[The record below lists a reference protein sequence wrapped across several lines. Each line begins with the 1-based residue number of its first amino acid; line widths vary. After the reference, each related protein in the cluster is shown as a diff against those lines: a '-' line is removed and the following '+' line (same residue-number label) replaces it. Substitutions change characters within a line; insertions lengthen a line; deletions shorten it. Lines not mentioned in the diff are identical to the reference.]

1 MRSDPPQGRVTGV
14 QTRWRAAMRGLP
26 LCVLA
31 LAAFPAHAVSTFTV
45 TEPWVRVAPDGRSA
59 EAFMQLKS
67 SDGETV
73 VGVRSEDV
81 GSITMLGSGHKRV
94 PLTRIALPAGET
106 VMLAPGKPRLGV
118 GKLAKPLKLGDRV
131 LFVLIVE
138 APDGATRE
146 IPVNAEVRRHSPT
159 DDHIGKHAHAHAHAG
174 QGL

>member
-1 MRSDPPQGRVTGV
+1 MRRF
-14 QTRWRAAMRGLP
+14 L
-26 LCVLA
+26 LCALA
-31 LAAFPAHAVSTFTV
+31 LGALSAHAVSTFAV

-81 GSITMLGSGHKRV
+81 GSITMLGSGPKRTPV
-94 PLTRIALPAGET
+94 TRIPLPAGET

-131 LFVLIVE
+131 HFVLIVE
-138 APDGATRE
+138 AADGGTRD
-146 IPVNAEVRRHSPT
+146 IPVDAEVRRHSPT
-159 DDHIGKHAHAHAHAG
+159 DDHIGKHAHAHAHAHAD
-174 QGL
+174 

>member
-1 MRSDPPQGRVTGV
+1 MRAAPPRGRVTGV

-45 TEPWVRVAPDGRSA
+45 TEPWVRVAANGRSA

-81 GSITMLGSGHKRV
+81 GNVTMLDNGRKRTPV
-94 PLTRIALPAGET
+94 TRIA
-106 VMLAPGKPRLGV
+106 
-118 GKLAKPLKLGDRV
+118 
-131 LFVLIVE
+131 
-138 APDGATRE
+138 
-146 IPVNAEVRRHSPT
+146 
-159 DDHIGKHAHAHAHAG
+159 
-174 QGL
+174 